1 MAIPSVYIN
10 LEDDVSK
17 IVTRLKHQSSK
28 QIVLVCPKR
37 CFLFNDSIN
46 LRLLKKQVDMMGKE
60 VFVLTMDEKGQLY
73 AKEAGFGLKFLPKS
87 RASTSFSDVRVTKK
101 EPAQKNHNEILA
113 KENLFSGAVK
123 EIKQVVQK
131 LAPTKVVTK
140 HLILEPE
147 KSVVKEATLLSKV
160 DVKDN
165 FFPPEIKEKIQH
177 QHGKKGKGK
186 KVFVGFIVIL
196 LITALA
202 LNFLILPKA
211 TVAVFP
217 KTEPVTRDMEINI
230 STNFKEI
237 DPVKLYLPATK
248 VGETVNLSEKF
259 QSQGKKQV
267 GNKSA
272 GTVKIYNFTKLPI
285 NLKSSTTILTAG
297 SKTYT
302 LINDVS
308 GIKPTLYKNAKT
320 KEVDESSLSE
330 PVEIVASVGGED
342 SNLPAGTRLEIS
354 NQVFGSKPQFL
365 FAKSDTEITGGT
377 TRYLSLISQED
388 IDNGKKQLQDKAL
401 KEINDKLLS
410 QNLVLTDRAY
420 SFEITQFTTDNAVGS
435 QTPNFTAS
443 IQAKIVGLA
452 YNPKDLSDLIS
463 ARIGQTL
470 SSNKTLKFDD
480 RQPLTIKVKNLDI
493 INELA
498 TFNVHFEGR
507 AVFNVDLP
515 NITPEL
521 VGKKQNQ
528 VYEILR
534 SKAEIEKVE
543 ITLAPSWQ
551 KTFPLFV
558 SRIQLNIE
566 SVTE

>member
-1 MAIPSVYIN
+1 MSIPSVYIN

-17 IVTRLKHQSSK
+17 VVTRLKHNSAK

-60 VFVLTMDEKGQLY
+60 VFILTMDEKGQLY

-87 RASTSFSDVRVTKK
+87 HASSSFSDVRVNKK
-101 EPAQKNHNEILA
+101 EPVPKRDELVRAT
-113 KENLFSGAVK
+113 ENLFSGAVK
-123 EIKQVVQK
+123 EIKHVAQK
-131 LAPTKVVTK
+131 LAPAKVVSK
-140 HLILEPE
+140 HVSAESE
-147 KSVVKEATLLSKV
+147 KSAVEDAVLLPKLGIT
-160 DVKDN
+160 DN
-165 FFPPEIKEKIQH
+165 FFPKEVKEKIQH
-177 QHGKKGKGK
+177 KEKKGKSK
-186 KVFVGFIVIL
+186 KALVGALVL
-196 LITALA
+196 VVLVGLA
-202 LNFLILPKA
+202 LNFLVLPKA
-211 TVAVFP
+211 TVVVFP

-230 STNFKEI
+230 SSNVKEI
-237 DPVKLYLPATK
+237 DAIKLTMPATK
-248 VGETVNLSEKF
+248 VAESVDLSEKF

-267 GNKSA
+267 GNKSTGA
-272 GTVKIYNFTKLPI
+272 VVIYNFTKLPI

-302 LINDVS
+302 LLNDVS

-320 KEVDESSLSE
+320 KEVDDSSLSE
-330 PVEIVASVGGED
+330 PVQIVASGGGED
-342 SNLPAGTRLEIS
+342 FNLPAGTRLEIT

-365 FAKSDTEITGGT
+365 FAKSSTEITGGT
-377 TRYLSLISQED
+377 TRYLSTISQED
-388 IDNGKKQLQDKAL
+388 VDNAKKQLQNKAL
-401 KEINDKLLS
+401 QEINDKLKGS
-410 QNLVLTDRAY
+410 GLVLTDKAY
-420 SFEITQFTTDNAVGS
+420 IFEITQFTTDNAVGT
-435 QTPNFTAS
+435 QTSNFSAAL
-443 IQAKIVGLA
+443 QAKVTGLA
-452 YNPKDLSDLIS
+452 YNEKDLSDLIT

-480 RQPLTIKVKNLDI
+480 TQPFAVKVKNLDI
-493 INELA
+493 INELG
-498 TFNVHFEGR
+498 TLSVHFEGQ

-521 VGKKQNQ
+521 VGKSQNE

-551 KTFPLFV
+551 KTFPLLV
-558 SRIQLNIE
+558 SQIKLNIE
-566 SVTE
+566 QVK

>member
-1 MAIPSVYIN
+1 MSIPSVYIN

-17 IVTRLKHQSSK
+17 VVTRLKHNSAK

-46 LRLLKKQVDMMGKE
+46 LRLLKKQVDMMNKE
-60 VFVLTMDEKGQLY
+60 VFILTMDEKGQLY

-87 RASTSFSDVRVTKK
+87 HASSSFSDVRIPKR
-101 EPAQKNHNEILA
+101 EPVSQRPEPVSSS
-113 KENLFSGAVK
+113 ENLFSGAVK
-123 EIKQVVQK
+123 EIKQVAQK
-131 LAPTKVVTK
+131 LVPAKIVSK
-140 HLILEPE
+140 HVSAESE
-147 KSVVKEATLLSKV
+147 KSVVEDAVLLPRL
-160 DVKDN
+160 DRTDN
-165 FFPPEIKEKIQH
+165 FFPQEVKEKIQH
-177 QHGKKGKGK
+177 KEKKGKLK
-186 KVFVGFIVIL
+186 KALVGGLVFIV
-196 LITALA
+196 LA
-202 LNFLILPKA
+202 GLAVNFLILPKA

-230 STNFKEI
+230 SSNVKEI
-237 DPVKLYLPATK
+237 DAVKLAMPATK
-248 VGETVNLSEKF
+248 VMETVDLNEKF

-267 GNKSA
+267 GNKST
-272 GTVKIYNFTKLPI
+272 GTVIIYNFTKLPI

-302 LINDVS
+302 LLNDVS
-308 GIKPTLYKNAKT
+308 GIKPTLYKNSKT

-330 PVEIVASVGGED
+330 SVQIVASGGGED
-342 SNLPAGTRLEIS
+342 FNLPAGTRLEIT

-365 FAKSDTEITGGT
+365 FAKSNTEITGGT
-377 TRYLSLISQED
+377 TRYLSTISQDD
-388 IDNGKKQLQDKAL
+388 IDNAKKQLQNEAL
-401 KEINDKLLS
+401 KEINDKLKGS
-410 QNLVLTDRAY
+410 GLVLTEKAY
-420 SFEITQFTTDNAVGS
+420 TFEITQFTTDNAVGT
-435 QTPNFTAS
+435 QTSNFSAILKGQVT
-443 IQAKIVGLA
+443 GMA
-452 YNPKDLSDLIS
+452 YNEKDLSDLIT

-470 SSNKTLKFDD
+470 SSNKTLQFDNS
-480 RQPLTIKVKNLDI
+480 QPFAVKVKNLDTT
-493 INELA
+493 NELA
-498 TFNVHFEGR
+498 TLSVHFEGQ

-521 VGKKQNQ
+521 VGKSQSE

-558 SRIQLNIE
+558 SKIKLNIE
-566 SVTE
+566 QVK

>member
-1 MAIPSVYIN
+1 MSIPSVYIN

-17 IVTRLKHQSSK
+17 VVTRLKHNSAK

-46 LRLLKKQVDMMGKE
+46 LRLLKKQVDLMSKE
-60 VFVLTMDEKGQLY
+60 VFILTMDEKGQLY

-87 RASTSFSDVRVTKK
+87 HTSSSFSDVHIPKRK
-101 EPAQKNHNEILA
+101 PAPQTRESVDPS
-113 KENLFSGAVK
+113 ENLFSGAVK
-123 EIKQVVQK
+123 EIKQVAQK
-131 LAPTKVVTK
+131 FVPAKIVSK
-140 HLILEPE
+140 HVADEAE
-147 KSVVKEATLLSKV
+147 KAMVESSKLGIT
-160 DVKDN
+160 DN
-165 FFPPEIKEKIQH
+165 FFPSEVKEKIQ
-177 QHGKKGKGK
+177 QKEKKSKPK
-186 KVFVGFIVIL
+186 KALVG
-196 LITALA
+196 ALVLVVLA
-202 LNFLILPKA
+202 GLVLNFLILPKA

-217 KTEPVTRDMEINI
+217 KTEPVTRDMEVNMGLH
-230 STNFKEI
+230 FKEI
-237 DPVKLYLPATK
+237 DPVKLSMPATK
-248 VGETVNLSEKF
+248 VAETVNLSGKY

-285 NLKSSTTILTAG
+285 NLKSSTTILTVG

-308 GIKPTLYKNAKT
+308 GIKPTIYTNAKT
-320 KEVDESSLSE
+320 KEIDESSLGES
-330 PVEIVASVGGED
+330 VQIVATAGGEAF
-342 SNLPAGTRLEIS
+342 NLPAGTRLEIT

-377 TRYLSLISQED
+377 TRYLSIISQED
-388 IDNGKKQLQDKAL
+388 IDSVKKQLQDKAL
-401 KEINDKLLS
+401 QEINDKLKGDGLI
-410 QNLVLTDRAY
+410 LTEKAY
-420 SFEITQFTTDNAVGS
+420 TFEVTQFTTDNVVGA
-435 QTPNFTAS
+435 QTPNFSAS
-443 IQAKIVGLA
+443 LQAKVVGLA
-452 YNPKDLSDLIS
+452 YNDKDLANLIS
-463 ARIGQTL
+463 ARISQTL
-470 SSNKTLKFDD
+470 STNKILKFDNE
-480 RQPLTIKVKNLDI
+480 QPFYVKIKNLDANI
-493 INELA
+493 ELA
-498 TFNVHFEGR
+498 TLSVHFEGQ

-521 VGKKQNQ
+521 VGKSQSE

-558 SRIQLNIE
+558 SKIQLNIE
-566 SVTE
+566 QVK